1 MAFDGG
7 GEIDKSFAAAADLST
22 HQFKLV
28 YIDANGR
35 AALGTAY
42 TSPVMGVLQN
52 KPAAADDV
60 ARVRM
65 IGISKVK
72 CGAALNE
79 SDFIAS
85 NGEGFGTATT
95 LDTAYYVGRVLVA
108 TGGSGELG
116 EIMVNPGKYPG

>member
-1 MAFDGG
+1 MAVSQSVFDMTFVAGANLASSQYRFVTL
-7 GEIDKSFAAAADLST
+7 DAAANT
-22 HQFKLV
+22 VKV
-28 YIDANGR
+28 C
-35 AALGTAY
+35 GT
-42 TSPVMGVLQN
+42 SDRPLGVLQN